1 MTYQKRPGKTLQPM
15 PGLFFSNWWEALSA
29 LQQSLWLVAVTGML
43 LLLIL
48 IVMSLIDPETE
59 AEATARLS
67 RVFNPR
73 TILTFLTFF
82 GWVGLLISYT
92 SLAQHYVIAGGALAG
107 LIAAAMAKGVTLM
120 LLRLAPRPTLSN
132 PQRLVQSTGRVLY
145 TVPSHR
151 NGFGKVH
158 LNVKGAPYEI
168 EAMTAGMELRRGS
181 SVRVV
186 DVIEEGRVLVV
197 EPIEDKGYPH
207 EEHGLGR

>member
-1 MTYQKRPGKTLQPM
+1 MTI
-15 PGLFFSNWWEALSA
+15 
-29 LQQSLWLVAVTGML
+29 LQQSLWLVAIAGTL

-48 IVMSLIDPETE
+48 IGISLIDPETE

-67 RVFNPR
+67 RLLNPR
-73 TILTFLTFF
+73 TIFTFFTFF
-82 GWVGLLISYT
+82 GW
-92 SLAQHYVIAGGALAG
+92 AG
-107 LIAAAMAKGVTLM
+107 LVASYATSSTAIILMSGAVAGLVAAAMAKGVTLL
-120 LLRLAPRPTLSN
+120 LLRLAPRPTVAN
-132 PQRLVQSTGRVLY
+132 PERLVQSTGRVLY

-168 EAMTAGMELRRGS
+168 EAMTAGMELRAGA

-197 EPIEDKGYPH
+197 EPLEDRGYPH
-207 EEHGLGR
+207 EEHGLGRP

>member
-1 MTYQKRPGKTLQPM
+1 M

-29 LQQSLWLVAVTGML
+29 LQQSLWLVAVTGTL

-92 SLAQHYVIAGGALAG
+92 SLAQHYVVAGGALAG

-132 PQRLVQSTGRVLY
+132 PRRLVQSTGRVLY

-168 EAMTAGMELRRGS
+168 EAMTAGMELRKGS

-197 EPIEDKGYPH
+197 EPLEDKGYPH